1 MGSACER
8 TESEGGRPWHFNGAG
23 ALRKG
28 GGREP
33 QGGGPTGD
41 SARCTGRQR
50 HGADAVAHGDSGR
63 RLTSRF
69 MAIVHGG
76 GAR

>member
-28 GGREP
+28 GGR
-33 QGGGPTGD
+33 D

-50 HGADAVAHGDSGR
+50 HGADAVAHDDSGR